1 MNQIEE
7 IRIKLEKLKPV
18 LKKQYQVE
26 TIGFFGSY
34 ARGEQNKRSDV
45 DILVEFRKPNTID
58 LFDFIE
64 LEEFLSKQLGIK
76 VDLVTKSAL
85 KPLIKDQILKET
97 IYAWKEP
104 TETADECYS
113 CTRLIEC
120 FKWTLLEFVHVLN
133 RERRK
138 KEINNIY

>member
-1 MNQIEE
+1 MK
-7 IRIKLEKLKPV
+7 KLEDILSKLEM
-18 LKKQYQVE
+18 LKSILKDRYQVK

-34 ARGEQNKRSDV
+34 ARGEQQKKSDV
-45 DILVEFRKPNTID
+45 DILVEFSNPNNID

-97 IYAWKEP
+97 IYA
-104 TETADECYS
+104 
-113 CTRLIEC
+113 
-120 FKWTLLEFVHVLN
+120 
-133 RERRK
+133 
-138 KEINNIY
+138 